1 MKSTFNSAF
10 DALLKEAL
18 DPSHFNAAL
27 AKEFKAILKSNAS
40 DSIKLTALL
49 NAVAQHKKSL
59 DSGLDSKSMVE
70 EGLLDSF
77 KQFKNKF
84 TNFSIVEVVRL
95 LSKIG
100 DIADAW
106 SRREIKGLEAV
117 ELIAASYNHF
127 KTKTGF
133 HK

>member
-1 MKSTFNSAF
+1 MRSKFNSTFDAF
-10 DALLKEAL
+10 VKEAL
-18 DPSHFNAAL
+18 DPSHFDAAL
-27 AKEFKAILKSNAS
+27 AKEFKAILKSGAP

-49 NAVAQHKKSL
+49 NAVAQHKKSP
-59 DSGLDSKSMVE
+59 DSSLEAKSMVG

-84 TNFSIVEVVRL
+84 TNFSIVEIVRL

-117 ELIAASYNHF
+117 ELLAASYNHF

-133 HK
+133 NK

>member
-1 MKSTFNSAF
+1 MRSKFNSTFDAF
-10 DALLKEAL
+10 VKEAL
-18 DPSHFNAAL
+18 DPSHFDAAL
-27 AKEFKAILKSNAS
+27 TKEFKAILKSGAP

-49 NAVAQHKKSL
+49 NAVAQHKKSP
-59 DSGLDSKSMVE
+59 DSSLEAKSMVE

-84 TNFSIVEVVRL
+84 TNFSIVEIVRL

-117 ELIAASYNHF
+117 ELLAASYNHF

-133 HK
+133 NK